1 MCVVVRREKEMIL
14 KKNMV
19 SSVYLIIQKGALY
32 YNVSQMKVNL
42 ACVGPRK

>member
-19 SSVYLIIQKGALY
+19 SSVYLIIQKGALC
-32 YNVSQMKVNL
+32 VTDEGEFGLCWAKKV
-42 ACVGPRK
+42 VF